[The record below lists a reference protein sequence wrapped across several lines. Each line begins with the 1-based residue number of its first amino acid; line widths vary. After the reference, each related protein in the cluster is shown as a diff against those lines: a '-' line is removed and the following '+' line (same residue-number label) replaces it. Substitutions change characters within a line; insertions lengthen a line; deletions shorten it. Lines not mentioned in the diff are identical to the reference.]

1 MMGSSIVDITLVDF
15 LDCFD
20 LEALEFVLD
29 IAVGDDDEICDDG
42 ISR

>member
-1 MMGSSIVDITLVDF
+1 MGSSIVDITLVDF

-20 LEALEFVLD
+20 FDDLEFVLA
-29 IAVGDDDEICDDG
+29 IAAGEDDEICDDG